1 MLYTVLADLVVLL
14 HLAFVLFVIGGGLL
28 VVKWPKIALIHLPA
42 AAWGAIVE
50 FMGWICP
57 LTPVENWLRVRDA
70 QTGYEQDFLSHY
82 LLPLLYPAGL
92 TRDMQYTLGLFV
104 LAVNAVMYG
113 WLGSRARRRSGRLA
127 ATNSSTR
134 GEPDS

>member
-82 LLPLLYPAGL
+82 LLLLLYPAGL